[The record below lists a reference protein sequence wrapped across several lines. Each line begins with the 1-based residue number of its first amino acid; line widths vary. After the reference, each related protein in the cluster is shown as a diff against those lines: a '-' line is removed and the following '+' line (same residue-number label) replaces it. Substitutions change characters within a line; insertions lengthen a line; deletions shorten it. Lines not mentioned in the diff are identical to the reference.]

1 MQGTLAI
8 SISTICVRRLSCSQ
22 RQRGFG
28 VVGGVAGTF
37 GILGATFHF
46 NAPEPTAAE

>member
-1 MQGTLAI
+1 MQGTLTI
-8 SISTICVRRLSCSQ
+8 RISTISVRRLSCGQ

-37 GILGATFHF
+37 GTLGATFHF
-46 NAPEPTAAE
+46 KTPKPTAGE